1 MNIIHPQLSQ
11 NRLSLGIH
19 VKCTLIRISL
29 NPPKTFSCRI
39 FICNAKRNKSIW
51 PSYHAK
57 QKSFV
62 KWEIKL
68 FIHNMFVCFMTYLV
82 SSCNEIDIG
91 KELWNVTHKC
101 TTHPKDLQVG
111 RFLIKIYQCIVY
123 HYVEN
128 YNYIA
133 IVRKNYFFLKLS
145 RRQADI
151 SWLLLSVRNSLSL

>member
-1 MNIIHPQLSQ
+1 MNIIYPQLSQ

-29 NPPKTFSCRI
+29 SPPKTFSCRI
-39 FICNAKRNKSIW
+39 FICNAKWNKSIW

-101 TTHPKDLQVG
+101 TTHPTDLEFHIHALLFGIQ
-111 RFLIKIYQCIVY
+111 IKANFSILIYQCIVY
-123 HYVEN
+123 PRV
-128 YNYIA
+128 
-133 IVRKNYFFLKLS
+133 
-145 RRQADI
+145 
-151 SWLLLSVRNSLSL
+151 

>member
-1 MNIIHPQLSQ
+1 MNIIYPQLSQ

-29 NPPKTFSCRI
+29 SPPKTFSCRI
-39 FICNAKRNKSIW
+39 LICNAKGNKSIW

-68 FIHNMFVCFMTYLV
+68 FIHNMFVCFMTYSV
-82 SSCNEIDIG
+82 SSCNEIELD

-101 TTHPKDLQVG
+101 TTHPKSLQIHSHTHPYTHVEWMQI
-111 RFLIKIYQCIVY
+111 FFILIYQCTLY
-123 HYVEN
+123 HRV
-128 YNYIA
+128 
-133 IVRKNYFFLKLS
+133 KK
-145 RRQADI
+145 
-151 SWLLLSVRNSLSL
+151 

>member
-1 MNIIHPQLSQ
+1 MCRLFSVLLFWIITMNIILWISKIHQLSQ

-29 NPPKTFSCRI
+29 SPPKTFSCRI
-39 FICNAKRNKSIW
+39 FICNAKWNKSIW

-68 FIHNMFVCFMTYLV
+68 FIHNMFVCFMTYSV

-101 TTHPKDLQVG
+101 TTHPKDLQVC
-111 RFLIKIYQCIVY
+111 RSLQSWFINSTIYILVTY
-123 HYVEN
+123 
-128 YNYIA
+128 
-133 IVRKNYFFLKLS
+133 
-145 RRQADI
+145 
-151 SWLLLSVRNSLSL
+151 

>member
-1 MNIIHPQLSQ
+1 MNIIYPQLSQ

-29 NPPKTFSCRI
+29 SPPKTFSCRI
-39 FICNAKRNKSIW
+39 FMCNAKWNKSIW

-68 FIHNMFVCFMTYLV
+68 FIHNMFVCFMTYSV

-101 TTHPKDLQVG
+101 TTHPKDLCRQWYIFRYFHYYLVLKWI
-111 RFLIKIYQCIVY
+111 LIFFILIYQCTVY
-123 HYVEN
+123 HRVEN
-128 YNYIA
+128 
-133 IVRKNYFFLKLS
+133 
-145 RRQADI
+145 
-151 SWLLLSVRNSLSL
+151 

>member
-1 MNIIHPQLSQ
+1 MNIIYPQLSQ

-29 NPPKTFSCRI
+29 SPPKTFSCRI
-39 FICNAKRNKSIW
+39 FVCNAKWNKIIW

-57 QKSFV
+57 KKSFV

-68 FIHNMFVCFMTYLV
+68 FIHNMFVCFMTYSV

-101 TTHPKDLQVG
+101 KPIPKVYNSTVTRTHYCH
-111 RFLIKIYQCIVY
+111 FLIMIYQCTVY
-123 HYVEN
+123 HRV
-128 YNYIA
+128 
-133 IVRKNYFFLKLS
+133 KN
-145 RRQADI
+145 
-151 SWLLLSVRNSLSL
+151 